1 MLTAESSQYILEV
14 LAGKNAWEQ
23 GRNPDY
29 RHHLQTTQTETAP
42 SWLARLWLLRKQ
54 ARAARELAAR
64 ELAAQ
69 SAVASGSRRDDPGQA
84 DIGQADIGF
93 DMPASVREPE
103 PTAGSLLARNF
114 FNTIAAA
121 NRNAVSV

>member
-23 GRNPDY
+23 ERNPDY

-42 SWLARLWLLRKQ
+42 SWLAHLRLVRQ
-54 ARAARELAAR
+54 RARAAR

-69 SAVASGSRRDDPGQA
+69 SAVASESRRDDPGQA
-84 DIGQADIGF
+84 DIGFDI
-93 DMPASVREPE
+93 PASVRDPE
-103 PTAGSLLARNF
+103 PTAGYPLAKNF

-121 NRNAVSV
+121 NRKAVSV